1 MTLYGERAVEN
12 VCWLCSH
19 RVSVH
24 VLFARITLNS
34 HRVSRFKACK
44 FAKTHWF
51 FDKNEMVFYKSV
63 SDLSEKVIKISSDD
77 NLLKGELDFLLMQYI
92 FDSLDLDNFNYYE
105 KNKNLEDYSE
115 SYKAA

>member
-1 MTLYGERAVEN
+1 MNKELEV
-12 VCWLCSH
+12 
-19 RVSVH
+19 
-24 VLFARITLNS
+24 
-34 HRVSRFKACK
+34 
-44 FAKTHWF
+44 
-51 FDKNEMVFYKSV
+51 FDSFV
-63 SDLSEKVIKISSDD
+63 DDIISSED